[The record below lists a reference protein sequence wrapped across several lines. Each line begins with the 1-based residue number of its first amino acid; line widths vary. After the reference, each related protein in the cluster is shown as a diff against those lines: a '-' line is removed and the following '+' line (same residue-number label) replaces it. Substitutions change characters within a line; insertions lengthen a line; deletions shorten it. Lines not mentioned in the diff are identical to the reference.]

1 MENQEKLQSEEIR
14 SMLKVLPNDAGAICE
29 EDLKEIF
36 KND

>member
-1 MENQEKLQSEEIR
+1 MDNQQRLQTEEIK